1 MNEKEFDFEGLD
13 KAYANAVS
21 AATFLK
27 EEDERYKDVNPLV
40 PLYVGL
46 FGDGHPYINIM
57 CADSDG
63 KKPQV
68 VVLTERMAQDIV
80 REVGACLFVLRAEQ
94 GKEK

>member
-1 MNEKEFDFEGLD
+1 MNDKDFESLD
-13 KAYANAVS
+13 KAFAS
-21 AATFLK
+21 AANVATYLK

-40 PLYVGL
+40 PLHVGL
-46 FGDGHPYINIM
+46 FGDGAPYINIT

-80 REVGACLFVLRAEQ
+80 REVGACLSVLRA
-94 GKEK
+94 GKDKKEE

>member
-1 MNEKEFDFEGLD
+1 MPDKDFESLD
-13 KAYANAVS
+13 KAFASAVNA
-21 AATFLK
+21 AAYLK

-40 PLYVGL
+40 PLHVGL

-68 VVLTERMAQDIV
+68 VVLTE
-80 REVGACLFVLRAEQ
+80 
-94 GKEK
+94 

>member
-1 MNEKEFDFEGLD
+1 MLDKDFESLD
-13 KAYANAVS
+13 KAFASAVNA
-21 AATFLK
+21 AAYLK

-40 PLYVGL
+40 PLHVGL
-46 FGDGHPYINIM
+46 FGDGHSYINIT

-80 REVGACLFVLRAEQ
+80 REVGACLSVLRAEQ
-94 GKEK
+94 EKREE

>member
-1 MNEKEFDFEGLD
+1 M
-13 KAYANAVS
+13 
-21 AATFLK
+21 
-27 EEDERYKDVNPLV
+27 V
-40 PLYVGL
+40 PLHVGL

-80 REVGACLFVLRAEQ
+80 REVGACLSVLRAGEDK
-94 GKEK
+94 KEE

>member
-1 MNEKEFDFEGLD
+1 MLDKDFESLD
-13 KAYANAVS
+13 KAFASAVN

-40 PLYVGL
+40 PLHVGL

-80 REVGACLFVLRAEQ
+80 REVGACLSVLRADKDK
-94 GKEK
+94 KEE

>member
-40 PLYVGL
+40 PLHVGL
-46 FGDGHPYINIM
+46 FGDGDPYINIM

-63 KKPQV
+63 KIPHV
-68 VVLTERMAQDIV
+68 VVLTEKMAQDIV
-80 REVGACLFVLRAEQ
+80 REVSACLSVLRAEQ
-94 GKEK
+94 GKEE